1 MKTAVTIEISVL
13 EKGVEWDYT
22 MRRHHLPAGGKAYMT
37 DLMTRVV
44 LCSELEEG
52 VTGDFETV
60 VRVDGSEI
68 VRLVQLS
75 KEDVQEIE
83 DRLVAAY
90 IGMRDLK
97 PKKGKGKGKKSRIKR
112 FKKAA

>member
-1 MKTAVTIEISVL
+1 MKTTVTIEISVL

-37 DLMTRVV
+37 DLMTRVF
-44 LCSELEEG
+44 SPELEEG

-97 PKKGKGKGKKSRIKR
+97 PKKGKGKKSRIKR